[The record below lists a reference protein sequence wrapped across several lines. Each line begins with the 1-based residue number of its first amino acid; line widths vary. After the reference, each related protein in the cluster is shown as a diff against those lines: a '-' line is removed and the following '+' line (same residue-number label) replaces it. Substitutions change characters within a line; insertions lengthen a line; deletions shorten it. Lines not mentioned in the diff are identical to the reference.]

1 MINLKNYI
9 IESIFDIEDN
19 IDNMEYEIFQPLRSP
34 STFLDTYE
42 KLDNHFKKKKWLVG
56 SQKVEVGKV
65 YIVFNRTE
73 RNYPGQYPY
82 FDYSVSLCIPRSSFW
97 EAYSIKKYEFVNS
110 KYNLPKN
117 VNDKKILFTENH
129 AFFPSQFKKSKF
141 TLQTIYEL
149 PDSYK
154 GIINM
159 FKK

>member
-1 MINLKNYI
+1 MKSLY
-9 IESIFDIEDN
+9 ESLFDIDDN

-34 STFLDTYE
+34 LTFLDTYE

-56 SQKVEVGKV
+56 PQKVEEGKV
-65 YIVFNRTE
+65 YLVFNRTE
-73 RNYPGQYPY
+73 YDYPGQTPY

-97 EAYSIKKYEFVNS
+97 EAYSIEKYEFVNS
-110 KYNLPKN
+110 KYNLPKT
-117 VNDKKILFTENH
+117 VDDKRIRFMENH
-129 AFFPSQFKKSKF
+129 AFFLHYFKKRKF
-141 TLQTIYEL
+141 ASQTIYEL